1 MEIINDEGLKER
13 PYVKFLRSNI
23 SEFLK
28 NKDIEVDVSI
38 SHVKDNAI
46 AMAVAEYKKEG
57 I

>member
-1 MEIINDEGLKER
+1 MKKIAIMGSTGSIGTQTLEVVRE
-13 PYVKFLRSNI
+13 
-23 SEFLK
+23 